1 MINETEGRPR
11 VPCISN
17 STVLFLGFIA
27 LAGTNNIYYFSVIFL
42 LRPPL
47 TPVVSKMGI
56 LARCDK
62 MSGSTIN
69 KSKIPDYARGYKKEY
84 LFIRGINNNFDYI
97 LKNLDYVSKD
107 LFLRNKTIK
116 IKEYIKQY
124 DKAIKRCLI
133 KNISFY
139 KEDVN
144 NICEFKK
151 RVYYFL
157 QYLSYRFDSDV
168 EDDVKET
175 VYPGLLEF
183 NKYFEL
189 FLSDFSTIDNDVS
202 DDGDDDVIYS
212 DSDDSDDYVI
222 YIYNDSDDSDSD

>member
-1 MINETEGRPR
+1 
-11 VPCISN
+11 
-17 STVLFLGFIA
+17 
-27 LAGTNNIYYFSVIFL
+27 
-42 LRPPL
+42 
-47 TPVVSKMGI
+47 MGI
-56 LARCDK
+56 LARSDK
-62 MSGSTIN
+62 ISGSTIN

-139 KEDVN
+139 KKDVN

-183 NKYFEL
+183 DKYFEL
-189 FLSDFSTIDNDVS
+189 FLSDFSIIDNDVS

>member
-1 MINETEGRPR
+1 
-11 VPCISN
+11 
-17 STVLFLGFIA
+17 
-27 LAGTNNIYYFSVIFL
+27 
-42 LRPPL
+42 
-47 TPVVSKMGI
+47 MGI
-56 LARCDK
+56 LARSDK
-62 MSGSTIN
+62 ISGSTIN

-139 KEDVN
+139 KKDVN

-189 FLSDFSTIDNDVS
+189 FLSDFSIIDNDVS

-222 YIYNDSDDSDSD
+222 YIYNDSDDCDSD